1 MTAEQTSIP
10 PVQTPA
16 DLAGPKRADG
26 GFPVVGIIGG
36 GQLARMSQPPAV
48 ALSVTLSVLAE
59 SPTASA
65 ALVVPHSP
73 VGKHTDLAAVREF
86 ARHCDVVTFDHEHVP
101 AEVLAALA
109 ADGIPLHPSP
119 AALVYAQDKLAMRR
133 RLTEL
138 GLPCPRWAQAR
149 TAQEVAQFADR
160 VGWPL
165 VVKTPR
171 GGYDGKG
178 VQVCRTP
185 AEVEPWLA
193 GVGQGGLA
201 DGLLLEEAVGFTRE
215 LAVLVARSPSGQ
227 AAAWPVV
234 ETVQTG
240 GICTEVLAP
249 APDLDE
255 DLAGAAVEGA
265 LRIAGE
271 LGVTGVMAVEM
282 FEVVETADDGTRT
295 LRYLVNELAMRP
307 HNSGHWSIEG
317 AVTSQFEQHLRAVLD
332 LPLGDPSARDPW
344 TVMGNVLGGEYP
356 DLYPTYRHLMARDPG
371 LKIHLYG
378 KGVRPGRK
386 LGHVTVTGGDGG
398 ADSLAELRE
407 RARHAADYLQ
417 GVIDE

>member
-1 MTAEQTSIP
+1 MPGPSTASARPT
-10 PVQTPA
+10 PV
-16 DLAGPKRADG
+16 RADG

-36 GQLARMSQPPAV
+36 GQLARMCQPPAV
-48 ALSVTLSVLAE
+48 ALSLTLSVLAE

-73 VGKHTDLAAVREF
+73 VGEHTDLAAVREF

-101 AEVLAALA
+101 ADVLAALE

-119 AALVYAQDKLAMRR
+119 AALVHAQDKLAMRR

-149 TAQEVAQFADR
+149 TAQEVEEFAAQ
-160 VGWPL
+160 VGWPI
-165 VVKTPR
+165 VVKAPR

-178 VQVCRTP
+178 VQVCRSL
-185 AEVEPWLA
+185 AEVEPWLS
-193 GVGQGGLA
+193 GVGEAGLV
-201 DGLLLEEAVGFTRE
+201 DGLLLEEAVDFTRE
-215 LAVLVARSPSGQ
+215 LAVMVARSPSGQ
-227 AAAWPVV
+227 AAAWPVAQ
-234 ETVQTG
+234 TVQTDG
-240 GICTEVLAP
+240 VCTEVLVP

-255 DLAGAAVEGA
+255 DLAVAAVEGA

-271 LGVTGVMAVEM
+271 LGVTGVMAMEL
-282 FEVVETADDGTRT
+282 FEVAGPSGAGTADGSAGSA
-295 LRYLVNELAMRP
+295 YLVNELAMRP
-307 HNSGHWSIEG
+307 HNSGHWTIDGS
-317 AVTSQFEQHLRAVLD
+317 VTSQFEQHLRAVLD
-332 LPLGDPSARDPW
+332 LPLGDPSTRAPW
-344 TVMGNVLGGEYP
+344 TVMGNVLGGEHP

-386 LGHVTVTGGDGG
+386 LGHVTVFGGDGSAG
-398 ADSLAELRE
+398 SLAELRE